1 MNIKPLVRYHAT
13 SWSYKVKTTKRL
25 IDKDNKSKTMSTNVE
40 VLEQLQFLPSEIE
53 VFYTESYYKM
63 AGQI

>member
-1 MNIKPLVRYHAT
+1 MNIKPLVRYYTT

-25 IDKDNKSKTMSTNVE
+25 IDKDNKSKTMSTDVE
-40 VLEQLQFLPSEIE
+40 VLEQLPFLPSEIE
-53 VFYTESYYKM
+53 VFYTKSYYKM